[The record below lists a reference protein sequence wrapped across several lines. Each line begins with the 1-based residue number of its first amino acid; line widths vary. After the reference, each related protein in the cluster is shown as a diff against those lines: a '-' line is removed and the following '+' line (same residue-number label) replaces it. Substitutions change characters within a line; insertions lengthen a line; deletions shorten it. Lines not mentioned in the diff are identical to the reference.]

1 MKYVFAAGCMMKQGR
16 AGHLLETYQR
26 LSEKFGDVVV
36 YHRDCRKEPL
46 FSGEVTVIS
55 DCPSCRGYV
64 SSLPSVSVMSLEEAL
79 A

>member
-1 MKYVFAAGCMMKQGR
+1 MKYIFAAGCMMKRGR

-46 FSGEVTVIS
+46 FSGEVTIIS
-55 DCPSCRGYV
+55 DCPSCRGYASN
-64 SSLPSVSVMSLEEAL
+64 SSSVSVISLAEAL